1 MVILSVALHKP
12 KGPQEEANFLKALKD
27 YGDLQRKFKGHQFYA
42 VGKDEKTG
50 ILTVVSIWATNE
62 DLMAA
67 QEEMNKHK
75 GTFDFKAN
83 QEGPTRYWQGN
94 SEFAEFSLK

>member
-1 MVILSVALHKP
+1 MILSVALHKP
-12 KGPQEEANFLKALKD
+12 KASQEEANFLKALKD
-27 YGDLQRKFKGHQFYA
+27 YGDLQRKFKGHQFYS

-50 ILTVVSIWATNE
+50 VLAVVSIWATLE

-67 QEEMNKHK
+67 QGEMATHK

-83 QEGPTRYWQGN
+83 QDGPTRYWQGN
-94 SEFAEFSLK
+94 AEFAEYALK